1 MILADSNII
10 IYAAT
15 GRYPNVTEWFI
26 ENSPAVSAISMV
38 EVLGYHKL
46 NTSEKSTLEALF
58 NSITIIYPNPEIFQT
73 AIHLRQQKNISLADA
88 LIAATAIYHN
98 LNIATHNTSDF
109 KWIETIKL
117 IDPVE

>member
-10 IYAAT
+10 VYAAA
-15 GRYPNVTEWFI
+15 GNNPNLTNWFI

-46 NTSEKSTLEALF
+46 SATEKSSLENLF
-58 NSITIIYPNPEIFQT
+58 DSITIIYPTPEIFQT
-73 AIHLRQQKNISLADA
+73 AISLRQQKSISLGDA

-98 LNIATHNTSDF
+98 LSLATHNTSDF

-117 IDPVE
+117 IDPAA